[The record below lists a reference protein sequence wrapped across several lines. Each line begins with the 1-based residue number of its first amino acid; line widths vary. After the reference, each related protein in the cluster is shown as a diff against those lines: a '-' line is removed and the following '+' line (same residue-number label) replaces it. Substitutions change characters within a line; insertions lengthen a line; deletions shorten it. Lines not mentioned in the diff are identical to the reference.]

1 MLSFQLIYIVSMKYF
16 TAVVAILLITT
27 FNVFAQQN
35 ITLTGKLLDEADSQ
49 PIIAGS
55 VELLNERD
63 STVITRTITN
73 IDGVFSLKNL
83 SKGKYV
89 LRATFIGYLPVTRPI
104 TLTEN
109 QPSVN
114 LGSIAMQMSDVLLKE
129 ALVEGKRPEI
139 VVKNDT
145 IEYDAASYKVPE
157 NSNIEELI
165 KKLPGAEVDK
175 DGKITVNGKEVKR
188 FLVDGKEFFSD
199 DPQVASRNLP
209 AEMVDKLQVHDQRS
223 EMAQMTGFDDGEE
236 ETVINITVRP
246 GMKQGTIGNALVG
259 AGADMKND
267 NDLRYQL
274 GAFLNHM
281 NNNDR
286 YTLMLGRNNNNNM
299 GAADLGAN
307 QFGGMR
313 MRRGSGGITETTN
326 VMLSINKELSST
338 ATLNA
343 DFRYNGQD
351 RHSDVKKEQTSLSS
365 FRQQLERSTSLT
377 NYDSNNFAA
386 NFRFEWKPDTL
397 NTLIFRPNISYN
409 NSSSDEA
416 ESSDIYDYN
425 TLNPVSN
432 SKSFAN
438 NEGQGLNFRGRLD
451 YSHRFSK
458 YGRVLSLN
466 LEGRYNQNRSWENN
480 YNYLKKYIEDPDV
493 LFNEEWLN
501 QRLENKSNTNNIRAT
516 LSWVEPLGK
525 NFFLQALYR
534 IGFYDTKGLNS
545 TYNIYEDVNDILF
558 DPWWYDSRTK
568 YGEIDPSKSRSTD
581 RESLEQRFGLNVKM
595 TRSKYNLT
603 LGFNID
609 PTNSTNY
616 TYQPFDGSVP
626 VQQLVYPFDSRLT
639 NQRGDSIISEIE
651 QDVVNFSPIIN
662 FNYRFGERSNLRI
675 DYEGYTEQPSANQLR
690 DYIDTSRPTE
700 WTQGNPN
707 LKPSYSNRVRA
718 HFSKYVQSS
727 QLMYNFF
734 FNGNYAV
741 NDIVAVTT
749 YLEDGV
755 IRLNSYEN
763 VDGNWNGNLR
773 GMFNIPLKNKKF
785 TVGSM
790 AMFGL
795 TNQNS
800 FVSDRETHP
809 EPVKNNSKAFNTM
822 ERAFINYRS
831 DLFDVGLSLF
841 VSYSD
846 ITYTETPDNNLR
858 TTDYGIGANTTW
870 YLPYNITI
878 ESDINYT
885 KRSGYVQGF
894 NTPEAIWNAAVT
906 KQLFNKKFGIG
917 SLKLQIYNIL
927 QDRNN
932 IIASNTINGYSITD
946 ALTIPSYFMCSFIF
960 KFSAFPK
967 SSSATEEDL
976 RGGGRRWGG
985 PGGGPPPGHP
995 RF

>member
-480 YNYLKKYIEDPDV
+480 YNYLKKYIEYIGMR
-493 LFNEEWLN
+493 FLN
-501 QRLENKSNTNNIRAT
+501 LIK
-516 LSWVEPLGK
+516 
-525 NFFLQALYR
+525 
-534 IGFYDTKGLNS
+534 
-545 TYNIYEDVNDILF
+545 
-558 DPWWYDSRTK
+558 K
-568 YGEIDPSKSRSTD
+568 Y
-581 RESLEQRFGLNVKM
+581 
-595 TRSKYNLT
+595 
-603 LGFNID
+603 
-609 PTNSTNY
+609 
-616 TYQPFDGSVP
+616 
-626 VQQLVYPFDSRLT
+626 
-639 NQRGDSIISEIE
+639 
-651 QDVVNFSPIIN
+651 
-662 FNYRFGERSNLRI
+662 
-675 DYEGYTEQPSANQLR
+675 
-690 DYIDTSRPTE
+690 
-700 WTQGNPN
+700 
-707 LKPSYSNRVRA
+707 NRVRPLSD
-718 HFSKYVQSS
+718 F
-727 QLMYNFF
+727 
-734 FNGNYAV
+734 
-741 NDIVAVTT
+741 I
-749 YLEDGV
+749 
-755 IRLNSYEN
+755 YE
-763 VDGNWNGNLR
+763 
-773 GMFNIPLKNKKF
+773 
-785 TVGSM
+785 
-790 AMFGL
+790 
-795 TNQNS
+795 
-800 FVSDRETHP
+800 
-809 EPVKNNSKAFNTM
+809 
-822 ERAFINYRS
+822 
-831 DLFDVGLSLF
+831 
-841 VSYSD
+841 
-846 ITYTETPDNNLR
+846 
-858 TTDYGIGANTTW
+858 
-870 YLPYNITI
+870 
-878 ESDINYT
+878 
-885 KRSGYVQGF
+885 
-894 NTPEAIWNAAVT
+894 
-906 KQLFNKKFGIG
+906 
-917 SLKLQIYNIL
+917 
-927 QDRNN
+927 
-932 IIASNTINGYSITD
+932 
-946 ALTIPSYFMCSFIF
+946 
-960 KFSAFPK
+960 
-967 SSSATEEDL
+967 
-976 RGGGRRWGG
+976 
-985 PGGGPPPGHP
+985 
-995 RF
+995 